1 MAAEAVLLGDETA
14 GFLASGSFC
23 NSFFAPVDG
32 KEEQKKEKTSY
43 MQSCNPN
50 CCGKDYVVTGE
61 TEQQENR
68 CPPGRALPEQVGE
81 AILGPGSLRDGDQP
95 AEVRVQTTEASQL
108 LGQAEVTQLLGQTP
122 FQAPDICSRHL
133 GTFPA
138 RGVVSAQGGSLP
150 EQVGEPSWFPDPSET
165 SLRR

>member
-23 NSFFAPVDG
+23 NSFFAPADG
-32 KEEQKKEKTSY
+32 KEEQKREKTSY

-81 AILGPGSLRDGDQP
+81 S
-95 AEVRVQTTEASQL
+95 
-108 LGQAEVTQLLGQTP
+108 
-122 FQAPDICSRHL
+122 
-133 GTFPA
+133 
-138 RGVVSAQGGSLP
+138 
-150 EQVGEPSWFPDPSET
+150 SWVPDPSET
-165 SLRR
+165 SLHR